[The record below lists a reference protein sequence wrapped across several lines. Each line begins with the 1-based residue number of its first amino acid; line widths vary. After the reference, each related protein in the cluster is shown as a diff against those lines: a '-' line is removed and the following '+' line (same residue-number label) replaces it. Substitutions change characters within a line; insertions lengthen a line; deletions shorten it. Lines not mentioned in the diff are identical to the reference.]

1 MDLKESL
8 LKEKEILLERLKY
21 IDDALLKLGEQKS
34 NNPYSQ
40 IYNAIDSKKGFPIS
54 GRKNQKVLWL
64 FENVFTKGQRFTSI
78 QDTFNKYNG
87 LDANGKQIGLEG
99 TVRGLKTSG
108 KLVIVKYNQS
118 NKLSFWG
125 LTDWIDANG
134 YKDKYKPK
142 EFLPHNIE
150 SIEVIR

>member
-8 LKEKEILLERLKY
+8 LKEKEILLERLRY
-21 IDDALLKLGEQKS
+21 IDETLLKLGEEKT
-34 NNPYSQ
+34 NNPYSK
-40 IYNAIDSKKGFPIS
+40 IYNAIDAKKGFPIS

-64 FENVFTKGQRFTSI
+64 FENVFKTGQRFTSI

-108 KLVIVKYNQS
+108 KLTIVKYNQS

-125 LTDWIDANG
+125 LTDWVNDDDF
-134 YKDKYKPK
+134 KDEYIPK
-142 EFLPHNIE
+142 DILPSNIE
-150 SIEVIR
+150 TIEVIR